1 MTQNTFMATV
11 EKIKTYMVGGHNPGS
26 TQAERTSI
34 EMKSVEPWYK
44 LVNGQKL
51 EISEDEVPFSFE
63 SFFD

>member
-44 LVNGQKL
+44 LVNGQL
-51 EISEDEVPFSFE
+51 LNVQN
-63 SFFD
+63 